1 MYQARLGMLMTRESK
16 FLVKVVTAVQNS
28 EKSFM
33 IEIQWFNSHWNSFQ
47 KCCGWKQEKLLIT
60 FLNSVPSWQVLNGLE
75 AMGYKVGLKTLSLK
89 KWRKKIYFK
98 IQQGEKCLKR
108 DIAGKENLLLSF
120 SIFYQVISCGSYMTG
135 EQRHDC
141 REFVWT
147 LFKTKDEWDGSS
159 KWKVGEAEHLSGFS
173 PLCFSQGRL
182 IKLIFWSLFCY
193 LITCQISSRLAT
205 SRMRQPSVHW
215 HSRTSV
221 VKASGSWPES

>member
-89 KWRKKIYFK
+89 KWKNILQNTTRWKMLKKRHRRKGKLIVI
-98 IQQGEKCLKR
+98 IQYILSGDLLRLLHDWGAAPWLSRVCLDFVQDKGR
-108 DIAGKENLLLSF
+108 VGRVE
-120 SIFYQVISCGSYMTG
+120 QVKSWGSWAPFRILT
-135 EQRHDC
+135 
-141 REFVWT
+141 T
-147 LFKTKDEWDGSS
+147 LFQPRQVDQVDLL
-159 KWKVGEAEHLSGFS
+159 V
-173 PLCFSQGRL
+173 CFA
-182 IKLIFWSLFCY
+182 IW
-193 LITCQISSRLAT
+193 
-205 SRMRQPSVHW
+205 
-215 HSRTSV
+215 
-221 VKASGSWPES
+221 